1 VLQELDTFAQA
12 YGVIYNAS
20 PCEDERLAVSY
31 GRIRSLGIT
40 TAVPLLA
47 WLRTIDSEQL
57 PLEDHIRAVKA
68 TESWASRRAFVGS
81 QTRGYGAHLSRV
93 LRGAQQAHAGD
104 LDIADAVEAGLQ
116 VGHLNWPSD
125 DDVRSAFL
133 RRRYCGTGGIRRER
147 VHLLLSAIDER
158 LRADDPNEPPASID
172 YKNLQIEHV
181 MPQKW
186 KTHWPVTVK
195 GGSIVT
201 EDPDDPQWQSLFAKR
216 NRAVDRIGNLT
227 LVSQSFNGTVS
238 NLSWVVKMA
247 AFQKQKS
254 LVINYHIAQ
263 SESWDEARIEQRAE
277 FLAEIA
283 VAIWPRPADLGPV
296 PASNSTDGP
305 NT

>member
-1 VLQELDTFAQA
+1 MEGVTSLSWQYLDTRPPIKAVLQELDTFAQA

-47 WLRTIDSEQL
+47 WLRTIDPEQL

-104 LDIADAVEAGLQ
+104 LDIADAVVAGLQ

-133 RRRYCGTGGIRRER
+133 RRRYYG
-147 VHLLLSAIDER
+147 
-158 LRADDPNEPPASID
+158 
-172 YKNLQIEHV
+172 
-181 MPQKW
+181 
-186 KTHWPVTVK
+186 
-195 GGSIVT
+195 
-201 EDPDDPQWQSLFAKR
+201 LFAFE
-216 NRAVDRIGNLT
+216 VG
-227 LVSQSFNGTVS
+227 VSGVRVRS
-238 NLSWVVKMA
+238 
-247 AFQKQKS
+247 
-254 LVINYHIAQ
+254 
-263 SESWDEARIEQRAE
+263 
-277 FLAEIA
+277 
-283 VAIWPRPADLGPV
+283 
-296 PASNSTDGP
+296 
-305 NT
+305 